1 MKTKILIIITAVFFA
16 VMLVLTF
23 SSRSI
28 HEAGLPHV
36 KAGRLSEA
44 EFPIEFTD
52 ENGELMTG
60 TRQAPAVTKEQ
71 LETVKKY
78 ASIVNETLKEF
89 FLEKGLKLI
98 DFKIEFGLY
107 DGEVILADEIS
118 PDTCRLWD
126 VKTGEKMD
134 KDRFRRDLGNVEE
147 TYAEVLKRVKND

>member
-60 TRQAPAVTKEQ
+60 TRQSPAVTKEQ
-71 LETVKKY
+71 LEQGVYILYTAEKNGEVRDFVRR
-78 ASIVNETLKEF
+78 AEIVPGAECDGYIEVLGGVTSYDKIV
-89 FLEKGLKLI
+89 LESDRDI
-98 DFKIEFGLY
+98 T
-107 DGEVILADEIS
+107 DGEV
-118 PDTCRLWD
+118 
-126 VKTGEKMD
+126 VVEK
-134 KDRFRRDLGNVEE
+134 
-147 TYAEVLKRVKND
+147 